1 MNIAR
6 DDLSKR
12 IIHWIQFLK
21 PSLASVTDK
30 EIGLLEEV
38 FKLPD
43 KFLTVP
49 FSSIPKR
56 LYCERMSIE
65 PLALQRL
72 IVSLFK
78 KGYLIKD
85 EYEEFDV
92 LPLLK
97 NTMLKGL
104 SEAVKIRFELDWI
117 LDGEQR
123 HSKIN
128 DNGGGLR
135 YLERGIA
142 EDDKSGSTKLS
153 IKVDDRFQEQREE
166 KTERI
171 INETIIPTA
180 HNVKESNELDIPQ
193 KQRIITAPIIQR
205 IETIEEQKQRMAEY
219 RARKKNEHV

>member
-1 MNIAR
+1 MTAKITMNIAR
-6 DDLSKR
+6 DDLSRR

-43 KFLTVP
+43 KFLAVP

-104 SEAVKIRFELDWI
+104 KEENKIRFELDWVLDSVKEINTIKEKKNSAENNPKI
-117 LDGEQR
+117 L
-123 HSKIN
+123 
-128 DNGGGLR
+128 
-135 YLERGIA
+135 
-142 EDDKSGSTKLS
+142 
-153 IKVDDRFQEQREE
+153 
-166 KTERI
+166 
-171 INETIIPTA
+171 NETIIPTTR
-180 HNVKESNELDIPQ
+180 NTKGSDELDIPQ
-193 KQRIITAPIIQR
+193 EQRIVTAPIIQR

-219 RARKKNEHV
+219 RARKKGNNAN